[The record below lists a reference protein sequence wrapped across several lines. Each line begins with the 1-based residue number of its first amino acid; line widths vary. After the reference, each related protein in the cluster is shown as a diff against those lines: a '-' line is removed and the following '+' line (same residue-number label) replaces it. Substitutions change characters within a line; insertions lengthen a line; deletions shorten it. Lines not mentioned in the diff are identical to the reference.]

1 MKKASDD
8 TVASPAPS
16 VSNAQSPSRAGSRVD
31 AGPTTEAGP
40 LGRVDPAD
48 PATPGSVPRPPIGTA
63 TMTVVVGFVGLIA
76 SLLVLGSIAEGVRA
90 QEVFALDTWA
100 TPFLHGIAS
109 PGLDT
114 VMQRLTDIGSSLVI
128 VPIFVVVMALTLWKR
143 RYGAALFLGLASGG
157 ALILNGAMKVLFE
170 RPRPHLAWA
179 TVLPDY
185 SFPSGH
191 TMNAFVFYVALAL
204 IAWSVFGRRVGLI
217 AVALA
222 VAVALGVGVSRIYL
236 GYHYLTD
243 VVGGLVAGI
252 AWLLV
257 VGAAFHARPK
267 WWPWD
272 DARTRE
278 TSRPDGSGTA
288 AVR

>member
-1 MKKASDD
+1 MIHRNDA
-8 TVASPAPS
+8 VAKDARQGRGAAS
-16 VSNAQSPSRAGSRVD
+16 VSDSGSRVD
-31 AGPTTEAGP
+31 AGPTTQAGP
-40 LGRVDPAD
+40 LGRVDPAS
-48 PATPGSVPRPPIGTA
+48 PAPPGSVPRPPIGTA
-63 TMTVVVGFVGLIA
+63 TLRVVVGFVGLIA

-114 VMQRLTDIGSSLVI
+114 VMLRLTDIGSSLVI
-128 VPIFVVVMALTLWKR
+128 IPIFVVVMALTLWKH

-179 TVLPDY
+179 AVLPDY

-204 IAWSVFGRRVGLI
+204 IAWSVFGRQVGRI
-217 AVALA
+217 AVAVA
-222 VAVALGVGVSRIYL
+222 VVVALGVGVSRIYL

-243 VVGGLVAGI
+243 VVGGLVAGT

-257 VGAAFHARPK
+257 VGAAFHARPT

-272 DARTRE
+272 DASTQQSG
-278 TSRPDGSGTA
+278 TSDGSGAA

>member
-1 MKKASDD
+1 MTRDD
-8 TVASPAPS
+8 DALAQDPQETGSTAS
-16 VSNAQSPSRAGSRVD
+16 VSDAGSRVD

-40 LGRVDPAD
+40 LGRVDPAS
-48 PATPGSVPRPPIGTA
+48 PAPPESVPRPPLGTA
-63 TMTVVVGFVGLIA
+63 TMTVVVGLVGLIA
-76 SLLVLGSIAEGVRA
+76 SLLVLGHIADGVRE
-90 QEVFALDTWA
+90 QEIFALDTWA

-114 VMQRLTDIGSSLVI
+114 VMLRLTDIGSSLVI
-128 VPIFVVVMALTLWKR
+128 VPIFVVVIGLTLWRR
-143 RYGAALFLGLASGG
+143 RYGAALFLGIASGG
-157 ALILNGAMKVLFE
+157 ALVLNGAMKVLFE

-204 IAWSVFGRRVGLI
+204 IAWSVLGRRLGLI
-217 AVALA
+217 AVVVA
-222 VAVALGVGVSRIYL
+222 VAVAIGVGMSRIYL

-243 VVGGLVAGI
+243 VVGGLLAGI

-257 VGAAFHARPK
+257 VGAAFRARPK
-267 WWPWD
+267 WWPWH
-272 DARTRE
+272 DAGTPE
-278 TSRPDGSGTA
+278 SGTSDSSGGA

>member
-1 MKKASDD
+1 VTKPSDD
-8 TVASPAPS
+8 TAAPDGAAPSDGVASR
-16 VSNAQSPSRAGSRVD
+16 RAGSRVD
-31 AGPTTEAGP
+31 AGPMTEAGP
-40 LGRVDPAD
+40 LGRVDPAS
-48 PATPGSVPRPPIGTA
+48 PAPPGTASRPPIGTA
-63 TMTVVVGFVGLIA
+63 TLTVVVGFVGLIA

-90 QEVFALDTWA
+90 QEVFVLDTWA

-114 VMQRLTDIGSSLVI
+114 VMLRLTDIGSSLVI
-128 VPIFVVVMALTLWKR
+128 VPIFVVVMALTLWKQ
-143 RYGAALFLGLASGG
+143 RYGAALFLSIASGG
-157 ALILNGAMKVLFE
+157 ALVLNGAMKVLFE

-179 TVLPDY
+179 KVLPDY

-204 IAWSVFGRRVGLI
+204 IVWSVFGRRVGLT
-217 AVALA
+217 AVAVA

-257 VGAAFHARPK
+257 VGAAFHARPR
-267 WWPWD
+267 WWPWH
-272 DARTRE
+272 DARTPE
-278 TSRPDGSGTA
+278 STPGGPGPATA
-288 AVR
+288 R